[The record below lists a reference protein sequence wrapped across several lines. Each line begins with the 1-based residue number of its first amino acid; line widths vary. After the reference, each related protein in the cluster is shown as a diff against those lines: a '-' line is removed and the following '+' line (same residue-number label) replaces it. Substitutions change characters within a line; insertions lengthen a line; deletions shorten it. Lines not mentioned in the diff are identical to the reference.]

1 MVSIFQD
8 ILSKHI
14 RDNLIANN
22 VREYLSIYKSKELQ
36 NSKNILVA
44 GTLLAK
50 KEKRSARGN
59 AYAFL
64 NFSDTSSIYEGIIF
78 EANLRKYRDML
89 IVGQSYVLGAD
100 FTDDNGQIRVEV
112 KKIYNLEDIVKF
124 EKNSNSTPVKKNLK
138 ITTNSMAAVQAIK
151 ELKIPDGNG
160 AILLIFNNQ
169 NIKIGEKFQI
179 NDILAEKLRK
189 IPEIISVDL
198 Y

>member
-1 MVSIFQD
+1 M
-8 ILSKHI
+8 
-14 RDNLIANN
+14 
-22 VREYLSIYKSKELQ
+22 SIYKSKELQ

-112 KKIYNLEDIVKF
+112 KKIYKLE
-124 EKNSNSTPVKKNLK
+124 
-138 ITTNSMAAVQAIK
+138 
-151 ELKIPDGNG
+151 G
-160 AILLIFNNQ
+160 
-169 NIKIGEKFQI
+169 
-179 NDILAEKLRK
+179 
-189 IPEIISVDL
+189 
-198 Y
+198 YC